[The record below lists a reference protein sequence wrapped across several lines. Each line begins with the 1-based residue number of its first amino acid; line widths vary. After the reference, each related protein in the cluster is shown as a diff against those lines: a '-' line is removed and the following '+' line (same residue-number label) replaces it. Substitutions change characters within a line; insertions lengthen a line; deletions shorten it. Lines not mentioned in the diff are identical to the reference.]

1 MNKRGCKEPLSSDKP
16 EFVVLYGRRRLGK
29 STLIRKV
36 LKDND
41 VYYEASLAE
50 KATQIEL
57 LAHTIGSVYKW
68 F

>member
-1 MNKRGCKEPLSSDKP
+1 MDFIDRIDEQERLQRALSSDKP

-41 VYYEASLAE
+41 VYYEASPQ
-50 KATQIEL
+50 KRQPR
-57 LAHTIGSVYKW
+57 
-68 F
+68 